1 MTARSLVSLIT
12 FAITANPTIA
22 QIETGNRVPASEET
36 IIYEAFPSFVP
47 FDAAAAAQTERIA
60 PISAEISG
68 AFQAGVNVVE
78 LGELTMDEIIRN
90 VGEEVA
96 LSRDPDRTGW
106 VRSTGVRPIR
116 AGDMRLLPFTLG
128 DGSTVRTVSIRS
140 TDAHGLRIH
149 FQGFDVPD
157 GEVIL
162 FAAEPAGMATVGPYS
177 GKGPIG
183 NGDFWSAI
191 LPGDTVFIELR
202 GTGEARFE
210 ITELAHLD
218 RGLDPRPADA
228 NVVGGPLDCHL
239 DAMCSSDI
247 SDVARLATGR
257 MSFMVGGVPKGCT
270 GTLLGDLDDETV
282 APYFLTA
289 YHCISSQSAAN
300 TLQVTFLWERASC
313 GGPLPTFSD
322 LPSTMGAT
330 LLETDDTDDGND
342 MSFFRLNGPLPG
354 GLALAG
360 WSTGHP
366 DSAYGI
372 HQPGPTSGSWKRVTY
387 LSDVGTCGGCTFCGD
402 PFDYDYY
409 DMDNGIIEGGSSGS
423 GIFNFSGQLFGQLF
437 GNCCLYASCAGDD
450 ISCSNV
456 DEQVAQYG
464 EFETT
469 YPIIDLWLKIG
480 GTINVDGN
488 CNCVLNNGTPSRP
501 FETVG
506 AANDFAWN
514 GARIKI
520 QAGSYPEALT
530 MDKQLTVLAT
540 GGTVTIGE

>member
-1 MTARSLVSLIT
+1 MTARGLVSLIAV
-12 FAITANPTIA
+12 AITANPVIA
-22 QIETGNRVPASEET
+22 QIETGDRVPADKPK
-36 IIYEAFPSFVP
+36 IIHEAFASFVP
-47 FDAAAAAQTERIA
+47 FDAAAQPHRIA
-60 PISAEISG
+60 PISAQISD
-68 AFQAGVNVVE
+68 AFQDGVNVFD
-78 LGELTMDEIIRN
+78 LGELTMDEVIRN

-96 LSRDPDRTGW
+96 LSPDPDRVGW

-116 AGDMRLLPFTLG
+116 AGDMHLLPFALQ
-128 DGSTVRTVSIRS
+128 DGSTVRTVSLRS
-140 TDAHGLRIH
+140 TGAQGLRIH
-149 FQGFDVPD
+149 FQDFDVPA

-162 FAAEPAGMATVGPYS
+162 FAAEPGGMATVGPYS

-202 GTGEARFE
+202 STGEVHFE

-218 RGLDPRPADA
+218 RGLDPPAADA
-228 NVVGGPLDCHL
+228 NVSGGPLGCHL

-247 SDVARLATGR
+247 SDAARLATGR
-257 MSFMVGGVPKGCT
+257 MSYVVGDVPKSCT

-282 APYFLTA
+282 VPYFLTA
-289 YHCISSQSAAN
+289 YHCISSQSVAD
-300 TLQVTFLWERASC
+300 TLQVTWFWERASC
-313 GGPLPTFSD
+313 GGALPTFSL

-330 LLETDDTDDGND
+330 LLEKDDTADGND
-342 MSFFRLNGPLPG
+342 MSFFRLNGPLPNG
-354 GLALAG
+354 IALAG

-366 DSAYGI
+366 ESAYGI
-372 HQPGPTSGSWKRVTY
+372 HHPAGSWKRVTY
-387 LSDVGTCGGCTFCGD
+387 LSDVGSCGGCTFCGD

-409 DMDNGIIEGGSSGS
+409 DFDNGITEPGSSGS

-437 GNCCLYASCAGDD
+437 GHCCLYLSCGGED

-456 DEQVAQYG
+456 DEHVAQYG

-520 QAGSYPEALT
+520 QSGSYPETLT
-530 MDKQLTVLAT
+530 MDKQLTILAS